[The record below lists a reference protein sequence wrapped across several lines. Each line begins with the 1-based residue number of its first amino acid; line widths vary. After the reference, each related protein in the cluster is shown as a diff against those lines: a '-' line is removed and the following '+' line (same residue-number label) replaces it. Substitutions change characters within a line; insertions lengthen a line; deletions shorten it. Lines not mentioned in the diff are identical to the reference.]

1 MTRSRNHSLPVGSPP
16 RLVATESSA
25 RLCMAAILGY
35 VAGTLPSSQ
44 MATKLAG
51 RVDLDLTNDGTG
63 NPGGMNTSHL
73 LGKKWGVAVTVAD
86 AGKAAAAARIGLR
99 LAGGRGANLAA
110 TSAVIGHCYPPKR
123 RGGKGV
129 ATSLGQVA
137 ATFPVYLPIDMAVGI
152 STAAFPWF
160 RQRTRVATGLA
171 SATWVSCSL
180 IWWRR
185 KLRNPGGV
193 EPTVSLPAA
202 AIVSSLVIAK
212 RFQEEAARVDDFN
225 RAELPIDRQDSPT

>member
-1 MTRSRNHSLPVGSPP
+1 
-16 RLVATESSA
+16 
-25 RLCMAAILGY
+25 MAAILGY

-137 ATFPVYLPIDMAVGI
+137 ATFPVYPADRHGSGHLNSGLP
-152 STAAFPWF
+152 
-160 RQRTRVATGLA
+160 L
-171 SATWVSCSL
+171 
-180 IWWRR
+180 
-185 KLRNPGGV
+185 
-193 EPTVSLPAA
+193 
-202 AIVSSLVIAK
+202 VSSTNPSRDRSGQCDVGELFIDLVAPK
-212 RFQEEAARVDDFN
+212 APQSRWR
-225 RAELPIDRQDSPT
+225 